1 MGRLRKPKIGQD
13 NIGYV
18 LISPFYIFFFFFIVL
33 PILINIFLSFTRYDF
48 RTINFVGLNNY
59 FRLFK
64 DQFFLSA
71 LRNTGIYTFFT
82 LFITMG
88 LSLIVAVILNEAF
101 ALQKVYRTFFF
112 MPHVISMV
120 AASMIWLWMFE
131 PSQGAIND
139 FLSNFGVKRIE
150 WMYDVR
156 YALPGLIIMG
166 IWKNLGYNMV
176 IYLAGLQTIPVYLYE
191 AATIDGAT
199 PLQKFFKITLPMLAP
214 VTFFLFV
221 TGLIFNF
228 NVFEQVLIMTNGG
241 PLNSTTTI
249 VHQVYTRAFFQFL
262 MGYASAMAVFA
273 VLIIAAITLAN
284 FRYGNQGVDLD
295 VG

>member
-1 MGRLRKPKIGQD
+1 MVLGRKKNVSEDR
-13 NIGYV
+13 IGYL
-18 LISPFYIFFFFFIVL
+18 LISPFYIFFFFFIAL
-33 PILINIFLSFTRYDF
+33 PIIINIILSFTRYDF
-48 RTINFVGLNNY
+48 QTIEFVGLSNY
-59 FRLFK
+59 IRLFK
-64 DQFFLSA
+64 DQFFVTS
-71 LRNTGIYTFFT
+71 LRNTGVYTFFT
-82 LFITMG
+82 LFTTMA
-88 LSLIVAVILNEAF
+88 LSLIVAVVLNESF
-101 ALQKVYRTFFF
+101 LFQKVYRTFFF
-112 MPHVISMV
+112 LPHVISMV
-120 AASMIWLWMFE
+120 AASMIWLWLYE
-131 PSQGAIND
+131 PSHGAIND
-139 FLSNFGVKRIE
+139 FLTSFGVQRIE

-176 IYLAGLQTIPVYLYE
+176 IYLAGLQTIPNYMYE

-199 PLQKFFKITLPMLAP
+199 VLQKFFRITFPMLAP

-262 MGYASAMAVFA
+262 MGYASAMAVLA
-273 VLIIAAITLAN
+273 VIIVAFITLIN